1 MNYLDLKLDNDTYE
15 LLNKKFNG
23 DKEAMEAYVKEIVIK
38 EIKKT
43 DPDSNK
49 SSEKKNDNNLENYLK
64 SARPGSRS
72 YGIKGQ
78 GW

>member
-1 MNYLDLKLDNDTYE
+1 MHYLGLKLDNDTYE

-23 DKEAMEAYVKEIVIK
+23 DKKAMEAYVKEIVTK
-38 EIKKT
+38 EVKKV
-43 DPDSNK
+43 DPNANT
-49 SSEKKNDNNLENYLK
+49 SSKKKDDDNLENYLK

>member
-15 LLNKKFNG
+15 LLNKRFNG
-23 DKEAMEAYVKEIVIK
+23 NKEAMEAYVKEIVIK

-43 DPDSNK
+43 DPGSNK
-49 SSEKKNDNNLENYLK
+49 SSKKKNDSNLENYLK
-64 SARPGSRS
+64 SAKPGSRS

>member
-1 MNYLDLKLDNDTYE
+1 MHYLGLKLDNDTYE

-23 DKEAMEAYVKEIVIK
+23 DKKAMEAYVKEIVVK
-38 EIKKT
+38 EVKKS
-43 DPDSNK
+43 DPNANTSSKKKSDDS
-49 SSEKKNDNNLENYLK
+49 LENYLK

>member
-1 MNYLDLKLDNDTYE
+1 MNYLDLKLDSDTYK

-23 DKEAMEAYVKEIVIK
+23 DKKAMEAYVKEIVTK
-38 EIKKT
+38 EVKKA
-43 DPDSNK
+43 DPNANT
-49 SSEKKNDNNLENYLK
+49 SSKNKNDDNLENYLK